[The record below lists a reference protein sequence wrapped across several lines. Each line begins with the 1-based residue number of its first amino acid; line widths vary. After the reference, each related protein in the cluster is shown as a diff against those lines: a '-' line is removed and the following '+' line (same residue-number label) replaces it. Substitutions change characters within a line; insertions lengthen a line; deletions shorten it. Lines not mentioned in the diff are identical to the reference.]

1 MRQQTDGAAV
11 HAALAPGRGL
21 RALRAAAAAVAR
33 PGDGLHLRP
42 VRVRELRRLGSRQV
56 TRSTIYNSAVGSA
69 VENCFIAPCCIYFS
83 SASKCQFYNLICQTF
98 F

>member
-42 VRVRELRRLGSRQV
+42 VRVPERPGLGGGQV
-56 TRSTIYNSAVGSA
+56 SGWER
-69 VENCFIAPCCIYFS
+69 
-83 SASKCQFYNLICQTF
+83 
-98 F
+98 